1 MIAAARRKWFALA
14 LLLGVQFMVV
24 LDIAI
29 VNVAL
34 PSIQTDLGFTQENL
48 QWVVSAYALLFG
60 GFLLLGG
67 RVADIV
73 GRRRVFVAGLVVFTA
88 ASLISGLAWS
98 EASLIAARGLQ
109 GLGAALI
116 TPAALSI
123 LSTTFAEGKERNAA
137 LGAWGAV
144 GAFGAVAGVL
154 LGGVLTDALSWE
166 WIFFVNVPVGIAG
179 LALAFP
185 LLNESRDAAVNVRR
199 AWRGARHRWSG
210 HAITQANDLG
220 WTSIQTVGLSP
231 ARSRSSSAS
240 SSGSSALA
248 ADVVLDL
255 PDPHHRCERRRVDP
269 RHGDVLDVPD
279 ADALHAAGA
288 RGGDEDRRRVP
299 GRCRDRDPLVGG
311 GGAARQPDRRQARAH
326 RRDVR
331 SDARAAVLHAGVAAE
346 VVCGRPAPRLPA
358 DRGGARLLVRADLD
372 RGARRRAGVEQGLAS
387 GLINTSQ
394 QIGGAVGIAVLTY
407 VATSTTDDAVSTGT
421 AVPVALTDGFQAAF
435 LGAAAIAFVGV
446 LVALFLVRREDL
458 VQQEPEVDA
467 VPALGPRKASPQGL
481 TSPPPARGEP
491 SSLCCGMRRV
501 RPSGAPRGRGSPVAG
516 ELWTI
521 LPPRPTLRSRDGW
534 GTGSCGR
541 TDPAF
546 RNWLRQLRERAG
558 LTQDQLAAAV
568 GTDRRNIRRW
578 EIEGHDPAG
587 TVLLRILDAVG
598 VELVPQ
604 QPPNVPRAVNADSAT
619 SSRCST
625 SWRTNRGQHDEVV
638 ALLKQDAS
646 ATRARRAKRA
656 TAS

>member
-1 MIAAARRKWFALA
+1 M
-14 LLLGVQFMVV
+14 
-24 LDIAI
+24 
-29 VNVAL
+29 
-34 PSIQTDLGFTQENL
+34 
-48 QWVVSAYALLFG
+48 FG

-185 LLNESRDAAVNVRR
+185 LLNESRDAAVKTFDVP
-199 AWRGARHRWSG
+199 GAVLVTG
-210 HAITQANDLG
+210 GLVALVYAITQANDLG
-220 WTSIQTVGLSP
+220 WTDPDGGPLRRRGRAP
-231 ARSRSSSAS
+231 RRLRRLGAPHFR
-240 SSGSSALA
+240 A

-255 PDPHHRCERRRVDP
+255 PDPHRHRCERRRVDP

-288 RGGDEDRRRVP
+288 RVLGDEDRRRVP

-311 GGAARQPDRRQARAH
+311 SGAQLVNRIGVKPVLTVGMSALTLALLYFTQVSPRGSYVGDLLPGFLLIA
-326 RRDVR
+326 VGLGF
-331 SDARAAVLHAGVAAE
+331 SFVPISIAALAGVQAS
-346 VVCGRPAPRLPA
+346 
-358 DRGGARLLVRADLD
+358 
-372 RGARRRAGVEQGLAS
+372 EQGLAS

-446 LVALFLVRREDL
+446 LVALFLVRR
-458 VQQEPEVDA
+458 
-467 VPALGPRKASPQGL
+467 GTSSSRSRRSTRFPRSRPPKASPQGL
-481 TSPPPARGEP
+481 TSPPPARVSP
-491 SSLCCGMRRV
+491 PLFVAVLRRV
-501 RPSGAPRGRGSPVAG
+501 RPSGAARRGRGSPVAG

-521 LPPRPTLRSRDGW
+521 LPPRPTLRSKGW
-534 GTGSCGR
+534 LGNGVSAQR

-598 VELVPQ
+598 VELVPK
-604 QPPNVPRAVNADSAT
+604 QPSNVPRAVNGAA
-619 SSRCST
+619 RPP
-625 SWRTNRGQHDEVV
+625 V
-638 ALLKQDAS
+638 AALRAGGLDRQA
-646 ATRARRAKRA
+646 ARRGRRA
-656 TAS
+656 AEARRVGD